1 VLTIEQPTAEAML
14 MSQSYRFVD
23 PTLLKEATD
32 LYTLYCQVHPDKSQ
46 RRQPI
51 GVVMNRHTRRGK
63 LIFSSYPLLLPEECF
78 VTIQELETDFN

>member
-1 VLTIEQPTAEAML
+1 VLTIEQPTVEAIP

-23 PTLLKEATD
+23 PTLLNEAQD
-32 LYTLYCQVHPDKSQ
+32 LYTLYCQVHPDRSQ

-51 GVVMNRHTRRGK
+51 GVVMNRDTRRGK

-78 VTIQELETDFN
+78 VALHDLETELN

>member
-1 VLTIEQPTAEAML
+1 VLTIEQPTAEIIP

-23 PTLLKEATD
+23 PTLLTEAQD
-32 LYTLYCQVHPDKSQ
+32 IYTVYCQVHPDRSL

-51 GVVMNRHTRRGK
+51 GVVMNKHTRRGK

-78 VTIQELETDFN
+78 VALHDLETELN

>member
-1 VLTIEQPTAEAML
+1 MLTIEQPTAEATP

-23 PTLLKEATD
+23 PTLLNEAQD
-32 LYTLYCQVHPDKSQ
+32 IYTLYCQVHPDRSQ

-51 GVVMNRHTRRGK
+51 GVVMNRETRRGK

-78 VTIQELETDFN
+78 VALHDLETDLN